1 MSGIE
6 GWLAHLAAL
15 GENWDS
21 YGALP
26 PTAEA
31 LRAVDNLS
39 FSGTSDGGVDIELII
54 GNTYLS
60 VVIGP
65 DGSVEEVFHE
75 VDPS

>member
-1 MSGIE
+1 MSGVDAR
-6 GWLAHLAAL
+6 LAHLASL
-15 GENWDS
+15 EENWDS

-31 LRAVDNLS
+31 LRAAENLT
-39 FSGTSDGGVDIELII
+39 FSGTSHGGVDIEIVI

-65 DGSVEEVFHE
+65 DGLVEEVTHE